1 VAVLR
6 ISTST
11 SLTLGPSAVS
21 DMAAH
26 DDDQDEGS
34 IPLLETEPS
43 SSSREPIF
51 SKRRAQQTS
60 PPRFVLATALL
71 VLGGLAAFYLWTTGR
86 PAYNKHSRHW
96 NPHSKQL
103 YFRNGTA
110 AEERELARSSF
121 GRAKDLG
128 IDKFDLV
135 ASVYYRQQPENRYRV
150 TPTERE
156 DGTRKAVDGDLDR
169 AVARLLAPKVREE
182 DEGTQKERGQSFIY
196 PLELLGSNPLG

>member
-1 VAVLR
+1 VIWTRGFSVGEDILGKQGVEGRIRSSFVDLERRTVALD
-6 ISTST
+6 IH
-11 SLTLGPSAVS
+11 LLFPFLLPSC
-21 DMAAH
+21 H
-26 DDDQDEGS
+26 
-34 IPLLETEPS
+34 
-43 SSSREPIF
+43 SRRVWVASHLPEIA
-51 SKRRAQQTS
+51 RQ
-60 PPRFVLATALL
+60 
-71 VLGGLAAFYLWTTGR
+71 R
-86 PAYNKHSRHW
+86 PCHWRSHKHSRHW

-196 PLELLGSNPLG
+196 PLELLGSDPLG